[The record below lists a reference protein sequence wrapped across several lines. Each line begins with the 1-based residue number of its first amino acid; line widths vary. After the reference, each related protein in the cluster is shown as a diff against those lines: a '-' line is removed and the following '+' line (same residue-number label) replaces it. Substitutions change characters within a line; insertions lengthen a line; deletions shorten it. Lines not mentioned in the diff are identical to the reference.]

1 MQANAIRVEAIKKQQ
16 RERRQKIAK
25 TDALIKAARKR
36 YCLRRS
42 KAQSTSIEYTEHI
55 IDCWRVLFTLIYI
68 YIYILLSKEGFSV

>member
-36 YCLRRS
+36 YCLRRIKRNS
-42 KAQSTSIEYTEHI
+42 RVLNIQSILLI
-55 IDCWRVLFTLIYI
+55 VVRVLFTLIYI
-68 YIYILLSKEGFSV
+68 YIHTTFKRRL

>member
-1 MQANAIRVEAIKKQQ
+1 MQLGLKRLKNNE

-36 YCLRRS
+36 YCLRRI
-42 KAQSTSIEYTEHI
+42 KRNSTSVEYTERI
-55 IDCWRVLFTLIYI
+55 IDCCRVLFTLIYI

>member
-36 YCLRRS
+36 YCLRRI
-42 KAQSTSIEYTEHI
+42 KRNSTSVEYTEHI
-55 IDCWRVLFTLIYI
+55 IDCCCVCY
-68 YIYILLSKEGFSV
+68 LL

>member
-36 YCLRRS
+36 YCLRRI
-42 KAQSTSIEYTEHI
+42 KRNTSVEYTEHI
-55 IDCWRVLFTLIYI
+55 IDCCVCY
-68 YIYILLSKEGFSV
+68 LL